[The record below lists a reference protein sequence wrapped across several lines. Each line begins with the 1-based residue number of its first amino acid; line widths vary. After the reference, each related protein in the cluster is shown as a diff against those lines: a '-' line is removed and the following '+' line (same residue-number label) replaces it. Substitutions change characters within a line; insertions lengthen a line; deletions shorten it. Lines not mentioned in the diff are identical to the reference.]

1 MHTSGLVLLALLVA
15 PPAGAADSYEL
26 KAGGAPIGTEE
37 AVRAQGDDGA
47 TLAGTVRVAF
57 PGGGEGTLKQDAR
70 YGKDGKLTGYTL
82 DIDAP
87 GQQFVLKVA
96 ASQAGYAVTLTPRG
110 STTPLKSESIATTGA
125 VVLLD
130 NNFASHL
137 DLFTRTLK
145 DLDAGGTRTITAL
158 VPQAMQAFP
167 AKVERLPDGTALL
180 DGVSVPTRVY
190 GLTIANVREEIVA
203 AAADGALLHAAVPI
217 QGFDIS
223 RKGFAPAT
231 KAAPTATDPRESPV
245 SVRSAVGPLPGAL
258 TLPKSEGLVP
268 AVLLISGSGANDR
281 DETIGPNKPFRDLA
295 YGLADRGI
303 ASLRVDKRTAVIKDP
318 AAFANVTLAAEYY
331 DDAAVALALL
341 RATPGVDP
349 KRVFVLGHS
358 EGAMVAPRIAATD
371 GKLRGVILMAP
382 AVRPLDVVLIDQ
394 QRVGAKLMGR
404 SDAEIAEQ
412 TREVEATFAKIRDP
426 KRTDTPPFLGAPAAY
441 WRELLAVDVPG
452 GVAALKIPVLV
463 LQGDKDYQ
471 VRKDLDFDVLK
482 AKAGTADGRI
492 TYRSF
497 PKLNHLFIAV
507 ERESTGAEYGL
518 PGHVDPAVIATI
530 ADWLLAR

>member
-1 MHTSGLVLLALLVA
+1 MQTPALVLLALLATA
-15 PPAGAADSYEL
+15 PARAADSYEL
-26 KAGGAPIGTEE
+26 KAGGERIGTEE
-37 AVRAQGDDGA
+37 SVRTPGDEGT
-47 TLAGTVRVAF
+47 TLTGTVRVAF
-57 PGGGEGTLKQDAR
+57 PGGGEGTLKQEAR
-70 YGKDGKLTGYTL
+70 YAKDGKLAGYTL

-87 GQQFVLKVA
+87 GQQFVVKVVT
-96 ASQAGYAVTLTPRG
+96 SPAGYALTLNSRG
-110 STTPLKSESIATTGA
+110 SSTPLKSESIATTGP

-145 DLDAGGTRTITAL
+145 DLDAGGTRTVTAL

-167 AKVERLPDGTALL
+167 AKVERLADGTALL
-180 DGVSVPTRVY
+180 DGVSVATRTY
-190 GLTIANVREEIVA
+190 GLTIANIREEIVA

-217 QGFDIS
+217 QRFDIT
-223 RKGFAPAT
+223 RKGFAPAK
-231 KAAPTATDPRESPV
+231 KAATATADPRESPV

-258 TLPKSEGLVP
+258 TRPKAEGLVP
-268 AVLLISGSGANDR
+268 AVLLISGSGPNDR

-318 AAFANVTLAAEYY
+318 GAFANVTLAAEYY
-331 DDAAVALALL
+331 DDAAAALALL
-341 RATPGVDP
+341 RATPGIDP

-358 EGAMVAPRIAATD
+358 EGAMVAPKIAATD

-382 AVRPLDVVLIDQ
+382 TVRPVDVVLIDQ
-394 QRVGAKLMGR
+394 QRLGAKLTGR
-404 SDAEIAEQ
+404 SEDEIAEQ
-412 TREVEATFAKIRDP
+412 MRELEATFAAIRDP
-426 KRTDTPPFLGAPAAY
+426 KRTGTPPFLGAPASY
-441 WRELLAVDVPG
+441 WRELLAVDVTA
-452 GVAALKIPVLV
+452 GVSALKIPVLV

-482 AKAGTADGRI
+482 AKAGTAGGRI

-497 PKLNHLFIAV
+497 PKLNHLFMPV
-507 ERESTGAEYGL
+507 EHESTGAEYGL
-518 PGHVDPAVIATI
+518 PGHVDPAVIAAV